1 VDLWDL
7 TKLLFRRWYFALPLL
22 LVTIATV
29 YLTAQTVKPD
39 YRGLGYLQMIPPPGS
54 TQPQNPNAKPRPHNP
69 WLDLGY
75 EALGTAV
82 LLKVTGKETL
92 ERFANS
98 GLTDNVAVELSRNG
112 TLFEIEAVGN
122 APEQVTAT
130 IREVIRLLSAQIA
143 TSQQEYR
150 VLPEDTITT
159 NVVNDGGNIEV
170 VTTKQKRVLIVA
182 AGLGVLLTAA
192 ATIGLDALLRRLRR
206 QRYGRVDVGLDPH
219 RLSPPVPPVTRMPNL
234 APPPNPPPPRPG
246 WRDRAAPAPIPGP
259 VLSLPPGVGH
269 ERPRV
274 TYETVDPV
282 ASAPRTYPE
291 SEDRRRTDPYLVP
304 RNDAPAPAADGPAE
318 TTGRTDADGD
328 VTIVLPL
335 AYLSKRDDRNSKG

>member
-1 VDLWDL
+1 MDLWDL

-29 YLTAQTVKPD
+29 YVTAQTVKPD

-54 TQPQNPNAKPRPHNP
+54 SQPQNANAKPRPHNP
-69 WLDLGY
+69 WMDLGY

-92 ERFANS
+92 ERFANG
-98 GLTDNVAVELSRNG
+98 GLTDNVVVELSRNG
-112 TLFEIEAVGN
+112 TLFEIEAVGS

-192 ATIGLDALLRRLRR
+192 ATIALDALLRRLRR

-219 RLSPPVPPVTRMPNL
+219 PAPPPIPPVTRMPDL
-234 APPPNPPPPRPG
+234 TPPASPPRPS
-246 WRDRAAPAPIPGP
+246 WRDRAAPAAPSPGP

-274 TYETVDPV
+274 TYETVEPV
-282 ASAPRTYPE
+282 ASTPRTYPG
-291 SEDRRRTDPYLVP
+291 SEDRRRTDPYLLP
-304 RNDAPAPAADGPAE
+304 RNDAPPDGSAD
-318 TTGRTDADGD
+318 TTGITDADGD